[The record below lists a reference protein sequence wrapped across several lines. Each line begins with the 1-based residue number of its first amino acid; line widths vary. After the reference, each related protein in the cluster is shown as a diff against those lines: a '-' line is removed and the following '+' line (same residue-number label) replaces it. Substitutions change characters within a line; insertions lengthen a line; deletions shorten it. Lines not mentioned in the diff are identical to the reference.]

1 MERIVL
7 AYSGGL
13 QTSAAIAWL
22 AERFSAEVVT
32 VTIDLG
38 QGRDLADIRERALAA
53 GAVRA
58 HILDAREEF
67 ARQFILPSLEA
78 GALYEGQYPLATA
91 LGRPLIARK
100 LVEVAR
106 IEGAPVVAH
115 GCAPDENDRI
125 RLEVGIRALDPGVE
139 VIAPSELWGLRP
151 EDLVAYAMARGLTV
165 PASVSAACT
174 IDANLWGRSIQ
185 GPPLEDL
192 WHEPPEDLYALTR
205 ASQHGPDEPA
215 YIEIEFDAGVPLRAN
230 GIEMGLIELI
240 ESVETIAGAHGV
252 GRIDMVENRVA
263 GTKSREIYEAP
274 AAVLLHAAH
283 RELEKLVIPR
293 ELERLKRHM
302 AAAYADLVYNGLW
315 FSPTRDAIDAFVASI
330 QPRVT
335 GAVRLKLLK
344 GGYSIVGRR
353 SPFALHDTSAAPG
366 DSTALDQ
373 IARGAR

>member
-22 AERFSAEVVT
+22 AERFTAQVVT

-38 QGRDLADIRERALAA
+38 QGRDLAGVRERALAA
-53 GAVRA
+53 GAIRA
-58 HILDAREEF
+58 HIVDARDEF
-67 ARQFILPSLEA
+67 AREFILPSLRA

-115 GCAPDENDRI
+115 GCAPGENDRV
-125 RLEVGIRALDPGVE
+125 RLELGIRALDPDLE

-151 EDLVAYAMARGLTV
+151 EDLVSYARARGLSI
-165 PASVSAACT
+165 PAAPSSACT

-215 YIEIEFDAGVPLRAN
+215 YIEIDFDAGVPVRAN
-230 GIEMGLIELI
+230 GIEMALIELI
-240 ESVETIAGAHGV
+240 ESVETIGGAHGV

-283 RELEKLVIPR
+283 GELEKLVIPR

-330 QPRVT
+330 QPRVS
-335 GAVRLKLLK
+335 GSVRLKLLK

-353 SPFALHDTSAAPG
+353 SPFALHDTGAGLGEGSAIDRVEG
-366 DSTALDQ
+366 
-373 IARGAR
+373 GAR

>member
-1 MERIVL
+1 
-7 AYSGGL
+7 
-13 QTSAAIAWL
+13 
-22 AERFSAEVVT
+22 
-32 VTIDLG
+32 
-38 QGRDLADIRERALAA
+38 
-53 GAVRA
+53 
-58 HILDAREEF
+58 
-67 ARQFILPSLEA
+67 
-78 GALYEGQYPLATA
+78 
-91 LGRPLIARK
+91 
-100 LVEVAR
+100 
-106 IEGAPVVAH
+106 
-115 GCAPDENDRI
+115 
-125 RLEVGIRALDPGVE
+125 
-139 VIAPSELWGLRP
+139 
-151 EDLVAYAMARGLTV
+151 
-165 PASVSAACT
+165 
-174 IDANLWGRSIQ
+174 
-185 GPPLEDL
+185 
-192 WHEPPEDLYALTR
+192 
-205 ASQHGPDEPA
+205 
-215 YIEIEFDAGVPLRAN
+215 
-230 GIEMGLIELI
+230 
-240 ESVETIAGAHGV
+240 
-252 GRIDMVENRVA
+252 MVENRVA

>member
-13 QTSAAIAWL
+13 QTSAAIVWL

-38 QGRDLADIRERALAA
+38 QGRDLADVRERALAA

-58 HILDAREEF
+58 HIVDAREEF
-67 ARQFILPSLEA
+67 AREFILPSLKA

-115 GCAPDENDRI
+115 GCAPGENDRI
-125 RLEVGIRALDPGVE
+125 RLEVAIRALDPDLE

-151 EDLVAYAMARGLTV
+151 DDLVGYARARGLSI
-165 PASVSAACT
+165 PAALSSACT

-205 ASQHGPDEPA
+205 ASQYGPDEPA
-215 YIEIEFDAGVPLRAN
+215 YIEIEFAAGVPIRAN
-230 GIEMGLIELI
+230 GIEMALIELI

-344 GGYSIVGRR
+344 GGHSIVGRR
-353 SPFALHDTSAAPG
+353 TPFALHDMGAAPDG
-366 DSTALDQ
+366 A
-373 IARGAR
+373 AVNHVERGAR